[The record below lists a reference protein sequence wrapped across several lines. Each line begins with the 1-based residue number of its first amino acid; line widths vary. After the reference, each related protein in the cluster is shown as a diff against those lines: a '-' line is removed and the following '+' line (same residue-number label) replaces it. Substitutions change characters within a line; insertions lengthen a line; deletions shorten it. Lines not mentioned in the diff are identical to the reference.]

1 MGAFTYLNTEFAC
14 MFPQATFN
22 TNIRCNPR
30 HISATERETSR
41 QHTGNDT
48 YQPGYRDQPIS
59 QNGVTTFFGVDI
71 NDVGRIFLPQEMTLL
86 GSQGQRYVYSECE
99 RLGLSRTRSQ
109 RGAICGRGSWGR
121 LGGRGYYGRGCGDDC
136 RAVGAVDSDSISAL
150 TYSTGPTPYYPT
162 TAPPYHQ
169 TIVQPA
175 HTTYHAQVSQ
185 TASTPGTNGTTP
197 PPGLPP
203 SIVPVPTPPAHLPPP
218 PPPAPTRGTQNG
230 SQFGAGSYS

>member
-1 MGAFTYLNTEFAC
+1 M
-14 MFPQATFN
+14 
-22 TNIRCNPR
+22 
-30 HISATERETSR
+30 
-41 QHTGNDT
+41 
-48 YQPGYRDQPIS
+48 
-59 QNGVTTFFGVDI
+59 TTFFGVDVT
-71 NDVGRIFLPQEMTLL
+71 DVSCTFSPQEMTLL
-86 GSQGQRYVYSECE
+86 GSQGQQYVYSECN
-99 RLGLSRTRSQ
+99 RLGLSRTCSIR
-109 RGAICGRGSWGR
+109 GRGSRGH
-121 LGGRGYYGRGCGDDC
+121 LGGRGYYGQGHGDDR
-136 RAVGAVDSDSISAL
+136 RAVGAVDSNSISAL

-169 TIVQPA
+169 AIVQPA

-218 PPPAPTRGTQNG
+218 PPPAPTRGSQNG